1 MLRMTIYAISLIVIT
16 LPAWAVSEARLLNQ
30 SASGK
35 TVVFNL
41 GGLDGIRSGDY
52 AVVVKQIHSPETRDL
67 RLVPVAKAR
76 NIKMTTDSS
85 VWILY
90 KVYDQDL
97 LVPGDKFLVLSESHV
112 LSGRK
117 TPTLGRITVVND
129 KKKFIEQR
137 NDAVTDDMHRL
148 SKLGHK
154 YEQMEHAHD
163 SHIISDTD
171 ADLIDLE
178 VWNENFGSM
187 YRSSLY
193 KSANKEE
200 FRRQLRL
207 ATFEKLIT
215 AYLQKVNDPDFN
227 YDTFYEKQR
236 KTEFANEFV
245 ANGKYDNEYN
255 KFLRKESAKSS
266 VDAKLY
272 RTILEKGESWSEDY
286 SDEELKQVLS
296 QVSVLQE
303 KDRRVKVISK
313 PSRFALTFEYGLNLT
328 DAQTSSDPLYQR
340 DSRHSK
346 ELDFEIV
353 PFLKHETLERFT
365 LDGTFRLNYTAFEAG
380 GFNADLNE
388 YSLSLGTN
396 WYPIYAPYV
405 VESPIVYLGTYIR
418 SGFASANSPTPDETA
433 NYTVISFPGFR
444 AGFKYYMR
452 NRVGIRIQASM
463 ETIKIERYEASK
475 LGSVLPDRASL
486 AEAKFGVGLAYA
498 F

>member
-1 MLRMTIYAISLIVIT
+1 MSVFILLFRCNNILRQDNFSRKNELMLRMTIYAISLIVIT

-255 KFLRKESAKSS
+255 KFLRK
-266 VDAKLY
+266 
-272 RTILEKGESWSEDY
+272 
-286 SDEELKQVLS
+286 
-296 QVSVLQE
+296 
-303 KDRRVKVISK
+303 
-313 PSRFALTFEYGLNLT
+313 
-328 DAQTSSDPLYQR
+328 
-340 DSRHSK
+340 
-346 ELDFEIV
+346 
-353 PFLKHETLERFT
+353 
-365 LDGTFRLNYTAFEAG
+365 
-380 GFNADLNE
+380 
-388 YSLSLGTN
+388 
-396 WYPIYAPYV
+396 
-405 VESPIVYLGTYIR
+405 
-418 SGFASANSPTPDETA
+418 
-433 NYTVISFPGFR
+433 
-444 AGFKYYMR
+444 
-452 NRVGIRIQASM
+452 
-463 ETIKIERYEASK
+463 
-475 LGSVLPDRASL
+475 
-486 AEAKFGVGLAYA
+486 
-498 F
+498 